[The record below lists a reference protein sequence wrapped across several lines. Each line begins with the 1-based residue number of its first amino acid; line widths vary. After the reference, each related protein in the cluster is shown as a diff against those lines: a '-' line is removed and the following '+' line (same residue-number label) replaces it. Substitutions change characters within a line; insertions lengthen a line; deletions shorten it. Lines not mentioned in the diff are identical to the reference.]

1 MCIAVWTL
9 DHPDYALILGNNR
22 DEFLDRP
29 TQNAHWHSF
38 DQSLHDDD
46 GGNILSGRDEQ
57 AGGSWFGVNKAGRV
71 ALLTNITEPLG
82 HYKSTR
88 GYLISSFLQSEH
100 AIDDFTAVL
109 QDLQH
114 QEQQEDLEA
123 AATNKN
129 AKGDKPDSPPKAPA
143 KADLESKL
151 VNGLFQVLSWRCS
164 GSISSR
170 SELRNTVQVAPIP
183 PGVSKTH
190 TTESKVYGTRTT
202 TVLLIKRNGD
212 VYFVERDIW
221 KRGADGSV
229 VHVDPPTQR
238 EFRFKLDIDAIRKPE
253 A

>member
-1 MCIAVWTL
+1 MCGVA
-9 DHPDYALILGNNR
+9 ALQRRELNEISRILGNNR

-88 GYLISSFLQSEH
+88 GYLISSFLQSESTHPLEDELGKIVAPDAVFAGFNLLLLAPSLRPDSNSISYSSLYVTNHGGGGVLTARPLTSSERSCGCMSNGVDGHGAGDWPKVRH

-151 VNGLFQVLSWRCS
+151 VNGLFQVLS
-164 GSISSR
+164 
-170 SELRNTVQVAPIP
+170 
-183 PGVSKTH
+183 
-190 TTESKVYGTRTT
+190 
-202 TVLLIKRNGD
+202 
-212 VYFVERDIW
+212 
-221 KRGADGSV
+221 
-229 VHVDPPTQR
+229 
-238 EFRFKLDIDAIRKPE
+238 
-253 A
+253 